1 MVDERETQKKKKEEK
16 GGLSMEI
23 ANMLTHFFPFFP
35 FSAV

>member
-1 MVDERETQKKKKEEK
+1 MVDERETQKKKKE